1 MKKLTLLLAL
11 VIVVVFTTCNPT
23 DKTTTGEESTYT
35 ISFDNTG
42 GTGGQTAT
50 VTATYGKPMP
60 PIAAVPT
67 PVTAGDTFTGY
78 WDAASGGKKYYN
90 ADKTSA
96 SNWDKEADATLYA
109 QFTSTPI
116 EPTQVEPS
124 IVSLVQSTT
133 VTQAANFTYAEIK
146 SMVTEAVRLAG
157 GLEGIIKAGDTVVLK
172 PNVIVTNY
180 SWNTSASVIPV
191 TVNGVCTDWRVVQAT
206 AELVRE
212 IVGAKGAAGAGR
224 ILVIEGSGKGST
236 ATNFTN
242 IGYTTTNLSAVDEII
257 ALDNEGVWVGAGDA
271 TGNQASYVTA
281 VQLDNYLYK
290 TAPSGNY
297 ASYFKNGTYY
307 INKKM
312 YEADAVICLPVVKNH
327 WNAVVTGAIKNI
339 SIGAAPPRVYGI
351 SGTDIGRNN
360 MINHNTVEFH
370 QWIADYFSCIP
381 ADFVVMDGL
390 QGLQKGPLPGGSSEA
405 AALTPNQKNLR
416 SILASKDAL
425 AIDTVETNII
435 NWDYTTVKYLSFL
448 NQRGEVG
455 TKPGKPKITLRGDP
469 KDIVVLG
476 NKKVDDLRTT
486 FNGESSMGGEAPMA
500 GGVKLTQAQLTKP
513 TVTINSAAFSGVNLN
528 LNLTLSSGANN
539 NVVKI
544 DVYIDGTYKKSFNTD
559 MVNVS
564 LDASSLAAGSH
575 NIEVRA
581 FTKFMSGA
589 TASTTATR

>member
-1 MKKLTLLLAL
+1 MKKLTLLFAI
-11 VIVVVFTTCNPT
+11 VIAVWFTTCKSNDNPASGNQ
-23 DKTTTGEESTYT
+23 KVYT
-35 ISFDNTG
+35 INFVNTG
-42 GTGGQTAT
+42 GTGGQTDSVIAT
-50 VTATYGKPMP
+50 FGKPMP
-60 PIAAVPT
+60 AITAVPT
-67 PVTAGDTFTGY
+67 PITAGDTFTGY
-78 WDAASGGKKYYN
+78 WDAASDGKKYYN
-90 ADKTSA
+90 ADKSSA

-109 QFTSTPI
+109 QFTSTPT
-116 EPTQVEPS
+116 EPTQAEPS
-124 IVSLVQSTT
+124 IVSLVQSTKA
-133 VTQAANFTYAEIK
+133 QASNLDYNDIK
-146 SMVTEAVRLAG
+146 ALVTEAVRLAG
-157 GLEGIIKAGDTVVLK
+157 GLGGIIKAGDTVVLK
-172 PNVIVTNY
+172 PNIIVTNY
-180 SWNTSASVIPV
+180 SWNTSASVIPM
-191 TVNGVCTDWRVVQAT
+191 TVNGVCTDWRVVQAA

-212 IVGAKGAAGAGR
+212 IIGAKGAAGAGK

-242 IGYTTTNLSAVDEII
+242 IGYTTANLSAVDEII

-271 TGNQASYVTA
+271 TGSQANYVTA

-290 TAPSGNY
+290 TAPTGSY
-297 ASYFKNGTYY
+297 APYFKNGTYY
-307 INKKM
+307 INKRM

-351 SGTDIGRNN
+351 SGVDIGRNN
-360 MINHNTVEFH
+360 MINHNTVELH

-381 ADFVVMDGL
+381 ADFVIMDGL

-448 NQRGEVG
+448 SQRGEAG

-500 GGVKLTQAQLTKP
+500 GGNKLTTAQLAKP
-513 TVTINSAAFSGVNLN
+513 TVTINSAAFSGTNLN
-528 LNLTLSSGANN
+528 LNLTLSSGAND

-544 DVYIDGTYKKSFNTD
+544 DVYIDGAYKKSFNAN
-559 MVNVS
+559 MANVS
-564 LDASSLAAGSH
+564 FDASSLAVGSH

-581 FTKFMSGA
+581 FTKFMSSA
-589 TASTTATR
+589 TAAAAAVK